1 MTILPSH
8 IAIDDKGVARIAGTG
23 IKVVLLIREM
33 LARGETAEQILRG
46 YPQLSLAQVHA
57 ALSYYYDHKDEVD
70 AEIRRRADEAEALR
84 AQAEETPGRKRLRD
98 MGLRP

>member
-1 MTILPSH
+1 MTIIPSH
-8 IAIDDKGVARIAGTG
+8 IAVDDKGVARIAGTG

-33 LARGETAEQILRG
+33 LSRGETAEQILGG

-84 AQAEETPGRKRLRD
+84 AQAEETPGRKKLRD